1 MLRCYCN
8 GCLTRLRTVKPYGC
22 GATWWWGYG
31 GGDKGGKYLT
41 RGLLFFP
48 LSGITVS
55 SQANDMV
62 GFVLLK
68 QRTSMVVSVRTKLRG
83 ACRTLGSGTTALH
96 AFSAML
102 PKTCPLPSIVS
113 GRNSCGSKTA
123 LPSLSIAQS
132 V

>member
-1 MLRCYCN
+1 MVV
-8 GCLTRLRTVKPYGC
+8 GI
-22 GATWWWGYG
+22 WWGG
-31 GGDKGGKYLT
+31 QGREISDPRT
-41 RGLLFFP
+41 RFFP
-48 LSGITVS
+48 LSGIMVF

-96 AFSAML
+96 AVSAML